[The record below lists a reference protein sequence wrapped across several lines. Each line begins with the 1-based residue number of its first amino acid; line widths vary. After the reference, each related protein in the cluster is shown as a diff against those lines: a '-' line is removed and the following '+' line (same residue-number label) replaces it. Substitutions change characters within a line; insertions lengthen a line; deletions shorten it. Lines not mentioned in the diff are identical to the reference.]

1 MKIKLIS
8 PDPQWDSTISSSETH
23 KILKVSL
30 PLLAALTPPEHEVK
44 IVDEAFAADDLEE
57 AVDLVGLTVM
67 TELAPRAYRLAG
79 LYRERGVKV
88 VLGGIHPTV
97 LPEEALRHADAVVV
111 GEGEEAW
118 PRLVRDAAAGRLAR
132 LYRSAG
138 PSDLS
143 RLPLPARHLYP
154 RPTGRTLTP
163 LGIGLESSRGCPYD
177 CEFCSIGRVMGRGYR
192 VRPVGQVIDEI
203 AAIESENLFFVDD
216 ALALDRR
223 AAKTLF
229 AEMVPFRCKW
239 VGQATLSLAEDPD
252 LLRLMRRAGCHGLLV
267 GFETVSAAARET
279 MRKSRAL
286 KISQGEAA
294 RRFHEEGI
302 PLLGA
307 FVFGF
312 DGETEDVFDRTI
324 EFALKHRLD
333 SLQVRLI
340 YPFPGTALYERLLA
354 EGRLL
359 APRWW
364 LEDYRPGRLLYRP
377 RGMAPEALL
386 AGVARVQRELF
397 SLPGIVRRF
406 FGISLLKRRPMDWA
420 MFAGLNLGQRKRYYK
435 SLEMRGHT
443 IPAAGPQASGLA
455 RGKAGSR

>member
-8 PDPQWDSTISSSETH
+8 PDPQWDSRISSSETH

-44 IVDEAFAADDLEE
+44 IVDEAFAADDIEE

-67 TELAPRAYRLAG
+67 TELAPRAYRLAD
-79 LYRERGVKV
+79 LYREHGIKV

-97 LPEEALRHADAVVV
+97 LPEEALLHADAVVV

-118 PRLVRDAAAGRLAR
+118 PRLVRDAAAGTLAR
-132 LYRSAG
+132 LYRSSG
-138 PSDLS
+138 PFDLS
-143 RLPLPARHLYP
+143 RLPIPARRLYP
-154 RPTGRTLTP
+154 RPTRRALTP
-163 LGIGLESSRGCPYD
+163 LGVGLEASRGCAYD
-177 CEFCSIGRVMGRGYR
+177 CEFCSIARVMGRGYR
-192 VRPVGQVIDEI
+192 VRPVGQVLDEI

-223 AAKTLF
+223 TAKALF
-229 AEMVPFRCKW
+229 TDMAPFRTRW
-239 VGQATLSLAEDPD
+239 VGQGTLSLAEDPG
-252 LLRLMRRAGCHGLLV
+252 LLRLMRKAGCHGLLV

-279 MRKSRAL
+279 MRKTRTL
-286 KISQGEAA
+286 RISQGEAA

-312 DGETEDVFDRTI
+312 DGESEDVFDRTI

-333 SLQVRLI
+333 SLQVRLLC
-340 YPFPGTALYERLLA
+340 PFPGTALYERLLA

-364 LEDYRPGRLLYRP
+364 LEDCRPGRLLYRP
-377 RGMAPEALL
+377 RGMTPEALL

-397 SLPGIVRRF
+397 TLPGIARRF
-406 FGISLLKRRPMDWA
+406 FGINPLRRRPIDWA
-420 MFAGLNLGQRKRYYK
+420 MYAGLNIGQRKRYYK
-435 SLEMRGHT
+435 GLETRRD
-443 IPAAGPQASGLA
+443 SGLPAKSRASDLA
-455 RGKAGSR
+455 R